1 MTTAIPL
8 TLHLAVLIGLVCLAT
23 GIGGLVGQNRWVEI
37 VDEMERSPALL
48 LAVAFVGI
56 ALGLVVILAHH
67 SFADPLAAVVTFI
80 GAWSF
85 LEGLVL
91 LAIPGAYLRFVR
103 PLLRHA
109 KAWAVFAAVLGL
121 ALIVAGLTGHADP
134 LAVQGV
140 L

>member
-1 MTTAIPL
+1 M
-8 TLHLAVLIGLVCLAT
+8 GLVCLAT
-23 GIGGLVGQNRWVEI
+23 GIGGLAGENRWAEI
-37 VDEMERSPALL
+37 IDEMERSPALL
-48 LAVAFVGI
+48 MAIAFVGI

-85 LEGLVL
+85 FEGLVL

-109 KAWAVFAAVLGL
+109 KAWAIFAVALGL
-121 ALIVAGLTGHADP
+121 ILIVAGLTGRADP
-134 LAVQGV
+134 IASI
-140 L
+140 